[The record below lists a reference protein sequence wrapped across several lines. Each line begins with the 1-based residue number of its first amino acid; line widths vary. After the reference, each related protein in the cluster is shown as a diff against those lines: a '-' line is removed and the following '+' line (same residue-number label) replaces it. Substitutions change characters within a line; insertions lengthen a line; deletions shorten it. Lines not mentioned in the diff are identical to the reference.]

1 MQRANRM
8 GNHSTII
15 KDVGQLVEWLA
26 KGEKP
31 AVDWRIGTEH
41 EKFLFHRDSL
51 RPVAYDGDS
60 GVEAMLHALCKVIG
74 DNATPIIEKGKIIG
88 LKDGDGGSVS
98 LEPGGQLELS
108 GAPLLNLHQTC
119 AETGRHLRHM
129 RAVSSA
135 LGVGMLGIG
144 FQPKWRRDDISW
156 MPKGR
161 YRIMRNHMPKVGTM
175 GLDMMLRSCTVE
187 VNLDYADEADMRR
200 KFRTSLAL
208 QPIATALFANS
219 PFKDGKPSG
228 WLSGRAHVWTDTDN
242 ARCGVPACVFD
253 AGFGYQQWIDYIL
266 DVPMYFLHR
275 GEDYI
280 DVAGQSFRDY
290 LASRLAG
297 FEGMPPNM
305 ADFEDHFTTAFPEV
319 RLKQFLEMRGAD
331 SGPWANICAL
341 PAFWVGILYDEESL
355 AEAEALASHITPDD
369 VMNARLS
376 VATNGLNGQLAGADV
391 HKLATRLLEIATA
404 GLRRRGICDDGGND
418 ETGFLQPLKSI
429 IESRKTPAE
438 VMLELYHQ
446 DWNQDID
453 QVFTA
458 NQY

>member
-1 MQRANRM
+1 M

-15 KDVGQLVEWLA
+15 KDVGQLVEWIA
-26 KGEKP
+26 KGAKP
-31 AVDWRIGTEH
+31 AADWRIGTEH

-74 DNATPIIEKGKIIG
+74 DKATPIIEKGKIIG

-108 GAPLLNLHQTC
+108 GAPLSNLHQTC

-161 YRIMRNHMPKVGTM
+161 YQIMQNHMPKVGTM
-175 GLDMMLRSCTVE
+175 GLDMMLRSCTVQ

-242 ARCGVPACVFD
+242 ARCGVPSCVFD
-253 AGFGYQQWIDYIL
+253 PHFGYEQWIDYIL

-275 GEDYI
+275 GEDYV
-280 DVAGQSFRDY
+280 DVAGKSFRDY
-290 LASRLAG
+290 LAGTLAG
-297 FEGMPPNM
+297 FEGEPPQM
-305 ADFEDHFTTAFPEV
+305 ADFEDHITTAFPEV
-319 RLKQFLEMRGAD
+319 RLKQYLEMRGAD
-331 SGPWANICAL
+331 SGSWANICAL
-341 PAFWVGILYDEESL
+341 PAYWVGLLYCDEAL
-355 AEAEALASHITPDD
+355 AEAGDLVRDIGSDD
-369 VMNARLS
+369 VMAARLS
-376 VATNGLNGQLAGADV
+376 VAKD
-391 HKLATRLLEIATA
+391 
-404 GLRRRGICDDGGND
+404 GLRGKLGSHDVATLAKKTIDIASKGLRNRGIFDDGGDD
-418 ETGFLQPLKSI
+418 ESGFLQPLRKVI
-429 IESRKTPAE
+429 ATQKTPAE
-438 VMLELYHQ
+438 VMLDLYHG
-446 DWNQDID
+446 DWAEDID
-453 QVFTA
+453 QVFTS

>member
-1 MQRANRM
+1 M
-8 GNHSTII
+8 GNHSAII
-15 KDVGQLVEWLA
+15 KDVGQLVEWIA
-26 KGEKP
+26 KGAKP
-31 AVDWRIGTEH
+31 AADWRIGTEH

-60 GVEAMLHALCKVIG
+60 GVEAMLNALCKVIG
-74 DNATPIIEKGKIIG
+74 DKATPIIEKGKIIG

-108 GAPLLNLHQTC
+108 GAPLSNLHQTC

-144 FQPKWRRDDISW
+144 FQPKWRRDNISW

-161 YRIMRNHMPKVGTM
+161 YQIMRNHMPKVGTM
-175 GLDMMLRSCTVE
+175 GLDMMLRSCTVQ

-242 ARCGVPACVFD
+242 ARCGVPSCVFD
-253 AGFGYQQWIDYIL
+253 PHFGYEQWIDYIL

-275 GEDYI
+275 GEDYV
-280 DVAGQSFRDY
+280 DVAGKSFRDY
-290 LASRLAG
+290 LAGTLAG
-297 FEGMPPNM
+297 FEGEPPQM
-305 ADFEDHFTTAFPEV
+305 ADFEDHITTAFPEV
-319 RLKQFLEMRGAD
+319 RLKQYLEMRGAD
-331 SGPWANICAL
+331 SGSWANICAL
-341 PAFWVGILYDEESL
+341 PAYWVGLLYCDEAL
-355 AEAEALASHITPDD
+355 AEAEDLVRDVGSDD
-369 VMNARLS
+369 VMAARLS
-376 VATNGLNGQLAGADV
+376 VAKD
-391 HKLATRLLEIATA
+391 
-404 GLRRRGICDDGGND
+404 GLRGKLGAHDVATLAKKTIDIASKGLRNRGIFDDGGDD
-418 ETGFLQPLKSI
+418 ESGFLQPLRKVI
-429 IESRKTPAE
+429 ATQKTPAE
-438 VMLELYHQ
+438 VMLDLYHG
-446 DWNQDID
+446 DWAEDID
-453 QVFTA
+453 QVFTS

>member
-1 MQRANRM
+1 M

-15 KDVGQLVEWLA
+15 KDVGQLVEWIA
-26 KGEKP
+26 KGAKP
-31 AVDWRIGTEH
+31 AADWRIGTEH

-60 GVEAMLHALCKVIG
+60 GVEAMLNALCKVIG
-74 DNATPIIEKGKIIG
+74 DKATPIIEKGKIIG

-108 GAPLLNLHQTC
+108 GAPLSNLHQTC

-144 FQPKWRRDDISW
+144 FQPKWRRDNIPW

-161 YRIMRNHMPKVGTM
+161 YQIMRNHMPKVGTM
-175 GLDMMLRSCTVE
+175 GLDMMLRSCTVQ

-242 ARCGVPACVFD
+242 ARCGVPSCVFD
-253 AGFGYQQWIDYIL
+253 PHFGYEQWIDYIL

-275 GEDYI
+275 GEDYV
-280 DVAGQSFRDY
+280 DVAGKSFRDY
-290 LASRLAG
+290 LAGTLAG
-297 FEGMPPNM
+297 FEGEPPQM
-305 ADFEDHFTTAFPEV
+305 ADFEDHITTAFPEV
-319 RLKQFLEMRGAD
+319 RLKQYLEMRGAD
-331 SGPWANICAL
+331 SGSWANICAL
-341 PAFWVGILYDEESL
+341 PAYWVGLLYCDEAL
-355 AEAEALASHITPDD
+355 AEAEDLVRDVGSDD
-369 VMNARLS
+369 VMAARLS
-376 VATNGLNGQLAGADV
+376 VAKD
-391 HKLATRLLEIATA
+391 
-404 GLRRRGICDDGGND
+404 GLRGKLGAHDVATLAKKTIDIASKGLRNRGIFDDGGDD
-418 ETGFLQPLKSI
+418 ESGFLQPLRKVI
-429 IESRKTPAE
+429 ATQKTPAE
-438 VMLELYHQ
+438 VMLDLYHG
-446 DWNQDID
+446 DWAEDID
-453 QVFTA
+453 QVFTS